1 MKLDYSSLGRSAK
14 RIPKTACDFVVVAS
28 KFKKSKA
35 KGEMIEVTL
44 RMTDTWGTSHEVSDC
59 FGQGNLKKIEQF
71 YRATDL
77 RHLSK
82 SPELNAADLLHARGR
97 CIVGLESRP
106 YQEIQSYLPPI
117 RTVLPR
123 RRVIEDGD
131 EPSTGTS
138 AF

>member
-1 MKLDYSSLGRSAK
+1 MKLDYSSMGRSAN
-14 RIPKTACDFVVVAS
+14 RFPEGRYDFVVVAS

-44 RMTDTWGTSHEVSDC
+44 RMTDTWGNSHEVSDC
-59 FGQGNLKKIEQF
+59 FGQWNLKKIEQF
-71 YRATDL
+71 YRATGL

-97 CIVGLESRP
+97 CIAGLESGP
-106 YQEIQSYLPPI
+106 YHEIQSYLPPI

-131 EPSTGTS
+131 EPSTALF